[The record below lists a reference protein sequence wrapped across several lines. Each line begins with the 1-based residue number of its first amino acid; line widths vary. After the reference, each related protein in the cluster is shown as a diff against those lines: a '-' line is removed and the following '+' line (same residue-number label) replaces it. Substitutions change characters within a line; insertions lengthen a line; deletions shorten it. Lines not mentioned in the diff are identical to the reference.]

1 MLLRMLFSRKYRVS
15 KRVRFEVGVDVLR
28 ELFSDWWLLIL
39 SLVLVAISLPLVLG
53 FRLIEPESARWTL
66 SALVQAGAALIG
78 IFFVALSLLWNQATR
93 EREKLRGLME
103 FYMGEFW
110 EEAQADMEIRRT
122 LSELSKDRSDRSSK
136 DIREKVVD
144 CSQRLVVLEY
154 ARTLYSTGGLTLDQ
168 LLIRAHTYGLL
179 IDEGLKDK
187 LNHKAIQLSLSEIA
201 FFKYLLDFDDK
212 LSVLASELKLESKGS
227 PFLSQALWRARRV
240 DTVGVSLSRIYFFN
254 SFVGNGLKVV
264 SLMWLLCLTIGL
276 FLLVSLDR
284 IPNHILPCL
293 TSATVAIGVV
303 ALGTTLSLGFRAMR
317 SSD

>member
-103 FYMGEFW
+103 FYMGVFSK
-110 EEAQADMEIRRT
+110 EAEADKEIRGT
-122 LSELSKDRSDRSSK
+122 LSELSRSRDCAD
-136 DIREKVVD
+136 DIRGMIVD
-144 CSQRLVVLEY
+144 CSKRLVVLEY
-154 ARTLYSTGGLTLDQ
+154 ARTLYSYSTSVTPHE
-168 LLIRAHTYGLL
+168 LLLQANTYGLP
-179 IDEGLKDK
+179 INKKME
-187 LNHKAIQLSLSEIA
+187 NEVRNKATQLSYSEIA
-201 FFKYLLDFDDK
+201 FFNYLLLFGDK
-212 LSVLASELKLESKGS
+212 LSELSRELQLESRGS
-227 PFLSQALWRARRV
+227 RHLSEALWRARRV
-240 DTVGVSLSRIYFFN
+240 DTVGMSLNRINFFN
-254 SFVGNGLKVV
+254 RFVGKGLKIV

-276 FLLVSLDR
+276 LLLVSLDR

-293 TSATVAIGVV
+293 TSATVAIGVA
-303 ALGTTLSLGFRAMR
+303 ALGMTLSLVFRAVR
-317 SSD
+317 SSG